1 MALMKIGSKVIG
13 DGLDAL
19 MFAEEGQANQG
30 DINVAI
36 SCGGGSVGGSDADI
50 G

>member
-1 MALMKIGSKVIG
+1 MGVSGWGNKGSVIKG
-13 DGLDAL
+13 DVD
-19 MFAEEGQANQG
+19 
-30 DINVAI
+30 VAI